1 MGMLKQVSARPDCKT
16 VKPCHKERKREEEQK
31 KTEGMRQR
39 GDRKGQKEERK
50 TPSFELGTE

>member
-1 MGMLKQVSARPDCKT
+1 MSARPDCKT